1 MTDMFVFS
9 FHYNNSSYKAIAN
22 LWKNR
27 NGYYRITVM
36 NGDLERLLFGNNIVS
51 LHEGWINIT
60 EISSNPDLTE
70 LQESL
75 LAALH
80 AQLHEVEKL
89 AS

>member
-9 FHYNNSSYKAIAN
+9 FHYNNSTYKAIAN
-22 LWKNR
+22 KWKES

-51 LHEGWINIT
+51 PEEGWIDAADNSGNT
-60 EISSNPDLTE
+60 ALKE
-70 LQESL
+70 LQEAL

-80 AQLHEVEKL
+80 AELHDVEKL

>member
-1 MTDMFVFS
+1 MTDMFVFN
-9 FHYNNSSYKAIAN
+9 FHYNNNSYKAIAN
-22 LWKNR
+22 IWKSS

-51 LHEGWINIT
+51 PDEGWVNT
-60 EISSNPDLTE
+60 TDHSGNADLKE
-70 LQESL
+70 LQEAL
-75 LAALH
+75 LSALH

>member
-1 MTDMFVFS
+1 MTDMFVFN

-22 LWKNR
+22 VWKNS
-27 NGYYRITVM
+27 NGYYRITIM

-51 LHEGWINIT
+51 PDEGWINAT
-60 EISSNPDLTE
+60 DGSGDAAVKE
-70 LQESL
+70 LQEAL
-75 LAALH
+75 LSALH